1 MPPKPA
7 AAAAP
12 AASATPE
19 LTPEQQLERFSLIQ
33 EAVQLSHQKTSEQ
46 SSFQEMSDEKERI
59 SLLWA
64 GVKKQCED
72 AKAEV
77 RERERARIESS
88 EAQAYEVKLYQ
99 QRIKRLLFE
108 QQREAV
114 ETQTEGRVSIK
125 AAQELFAEGQGDL
138 RGEARDLKGTIR
150 ESEVSQEYFLRALR
164 ADGDRVM
171 TEARLEFEREAK
183 EVQNTYE
190 ERMTRLRDQLTA
202 AREDE
207 VKGIESRKTRQ
218 VQNMITAHERAF
230 TDIKLYYN
238 EITHSNLDLIKTLK
252 DEVEDLKKKEASDE
266 KVMFAIAQENKK
278 MSEPMRKAL
287 DEVRRLRE
295 AREVY
300 RKDISQL
307 HETKAEILL
316 IQDRI
321 ENLKWEVEILQ
332 QRFARVKGERD
343 TLYDRFTAAMHEVR
357 QKAGFRQ
364 LLLEERV
371 SSAANHAERQGV
383 LLREVVA
390 AAGVA
395 LPRDVQV
402 ESNEAKDKELL
413 AALQSELNRVAAE
426 HDRAITACLT
436 LMHER
441 DIPPSELGFAPL
453 DSAAIL
459 GQ

>member
-1 MPPKPA
+1 
-7 AAAAP
+7 
-12 AASATPE
+12 
-19 LTPEQQLERFSLIQ
+19 
-33 EAVQLSHQKTSEQ
+33 
-46 SSFQEMSDEKERI
+46 
-59 SLLWA
+59 
-64 GVKKQCED
+64 
-72 AKAEV
+72 
-77 RERERARIESS
+77 
-88 EAQAYEVKLYQ
+88 
-99 QRIKRLLFE
+99 
-108 QQREAV
+108 
-114 ETQTEGRVSIK
+114 
-125 AAQELFAEGQGDL
+125 
-138 RGEARDLKGTIR
+138 
-150 ESEVSQEYFLRALR
+150 
-164 ADGDRVM
+164 
-171 TEARLEFEREAK
+171 
-183 EVQNTYE
+183 
-190 ERMTRLRDQLTA
+190 
-202 AREDE
+202 
-207 VKGIESRKTRQ
+207 
-218 VQNMITAHERAF
+218 
-230 TDIKLYYN
+230 
-238 EITHSNLDLIKTLK
+238 
-252 DEVEDLKKKEASDE
+252 
-266 KVMFAIAQENKK
+266 MFAIAQENKK

-287 DEVRRLRE
+287 DEVRRLRD

-395 LPRDVQV
+395 VVPRDEQV
-402 ESNEAKDKELL
+402 EANEAKDKELL

-426 HDRAITACLT
+426 HDRAINACLT

-441 DIPPSELGFAPL
+441 EIPPSELGFAPL